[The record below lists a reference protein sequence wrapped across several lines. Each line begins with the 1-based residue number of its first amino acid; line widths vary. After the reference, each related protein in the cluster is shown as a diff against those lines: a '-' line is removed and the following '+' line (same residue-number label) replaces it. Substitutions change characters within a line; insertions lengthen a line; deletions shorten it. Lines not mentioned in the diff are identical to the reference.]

1 MVCPHSAWVSAA
13 GSAQGRLS
21 VPRRSAPRA
30 LPLLPIPTPVPLAS
44 RMLSFPGAG
53 SSLIWPPSSSF
64 LQVGHSHL
72 SGRPSQTPTK
82 FLSSPPLGLKRWC
95 ALFNP
100 HLHPSRQ
107 FRGFPGGPWRGIHL
121 QCRDVGSVPGRRTKT
136 PTPRGVSA
144 FLPQLLSP

>member
-82 FLSSPPLGLKRWC
+82 FLSSPPVGLKRWR
-95 ALFNP
+95 ALFIHVCTLRVSSGASLVVRGGESTCSAGMWVQSLVGEP
-100 HLHPSRQ
+100 GPQRHGASQPS
-107 FRGFPGGPWRGIHL
+107 
-121 QCRDVGSVPGRRTKT
+121 CRSC
-136 PTPRGVSA
+136 
-144 FLPQLLSP
+144 